1 MLLQL
6 YNSAEYSR
14 VDRDT
19 VTDSQTPK
27 NFNKMESQQM
37 NYTTATKN
45 LYFPKKDQAIII
57 DALEGFSIRDYI
69 KEITKIINPANIRFI
84 SRISNNRICIYFA
97 TKEIA
102 NDLVEKTKTIM
113 LGNSSIQIRPLISK
127 ARRIILSNVC
137 SLISHENIEKILNQ
151 INIRLVWY
159 KMIWKDRIINISI
172 QNKFKGRFLKFTFN
186 FLRHRF
192 IRVRVNGV
200 LSPPIETEN
209 DIHIIKLHIN
219 NHTIKETK
227 ELKILGLTFDKEML
241 WKPHIMKLKKDCTKR
256 SNILKILAAKNWDAD
271 FKVLFNIYKSI
282 VLPKLDYASIIYGTT
297 ATSKTLNSI
306 QNSNLRL
313 ALRAFRTGPVSSL
326 LAEAGIIPLEYR
338 KMKLTCNYIC
348 KLVTNPTN
356 RIHKLTF
363 NYEHKEIY
371 NTVKKRYKP
380 LSIRV
385 DKICEEN
392 LSFH

>member
-1 MLLQL
+1 M
-6 YNSAEYSR
+6 
-14 VDRDT
+14 
-19 VTDSQTPK
+19 
-27 NFNKMESQQM
+27 
-37 NYTTATKN
+37 
-45 LYFPKKDQAIII
+45 I
-57 DALEGFSIRDYI
+57 
-69 KEITKIINPANIRFI
+69 
-84 SRISNNRICIYFA
+84 
-97 TKEIA
+97 
-102 NDLVEKTKTIM
+102 DLVEKTKTIM

-256 SNILKILAAKNWDAD
+256 SIKYSKD
-271 FKVLFNIYKSI
+271 
-282 VLPKLDYASIIYGTT
+282 
-297 ATSKTLNSI
+297 TSS
-306 QNSNLRL
+306 
-313 ALRAFRTGPVSSL
+313 
-326 LAEAGIIPLEYR
+326 
-338 KMKLTCNYIC
+338 
-348 KLVTNPTN
+348 
-356 RIHKLTF
+356 
-363 NYEHKEIY
+363 
-371 NTVKKRYKP
+371 
-380 LSIRV
+380 
-385 DKICEEN
+385 
-392 LSFH
+392 